1 MYIADANF
9 GILKRDSEIADTF
22 MECKEKYD
30 FPKRL
35 FIYSLKNQTIHSIS
49 TFEKIKTIANM
60 SMSMES
66 VNEKTLN
73 DIGRKNIPFD
83 NYAHNRMECE
93 KRGITTYAEMI
104 YGMPHETLDSFMG
117 GISTLLKVGQERIQM

>member
-1 MYIADANF
+1 MK
-9 GILKRDSEIADTF
+9 L
-22 MECKEKYD
+22 
-30 FPKRL
+30 L
-35 FIYSLKNQTIHSIS
+35 LIYSLKNQTIHSIS

-66 VNEKTLN
+66 VNEKTLI
-73 DIGRKNIPFD
+73 DIGRKNIPFT

-104 YGMPHETLDSFMG
+104 YGMPHETLDSFMS
-117 GISTLLKVGQERIQM
+117 GISTLL